1 MRIGACTY
9 MTLAALIMVLIGCA
23 EPPLRQPGAAV
34 PPSLDGRQQGEGSL
48 VPGAI
53 PPAHVTDTPS
63 GEPPGSG
70 LTKPN

>member
-1 MRIGACTY
+1 MRIGAFTY
-9 MTLAALIMVLIGCA
+9 MTLAALIIVLIGCA
-23 EPPLRQPGAAV
+23 EPPFRQPGTAA
-34 PPSLDGRQQGEGSL
+34 PPSLERQPGEGSL

-53 PPAHVTDTPS
+53 PPAHITDTPS